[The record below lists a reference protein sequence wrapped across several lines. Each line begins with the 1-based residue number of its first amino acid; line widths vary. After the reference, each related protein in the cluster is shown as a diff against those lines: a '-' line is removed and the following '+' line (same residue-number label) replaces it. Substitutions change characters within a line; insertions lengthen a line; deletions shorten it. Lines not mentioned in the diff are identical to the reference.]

1 MRKPV
6 VVLGIFAVAL
16 VYGVSS
22 WQTALAQSSESLQL
36 RIAAEQRCSPY
47 DRKRDYRYRQSVE
60 QSIVVAQGGIYSFYE
75 NRHFAST
82 RQTDIEHI
90 VALSEAHDSGLC
102 SRSRSERARFA
113 SDLLNLTLAS
123 PQVNRYQKR
132 HKDPGEWM
140 PAHNRCWY
148 AQRVVAVKQKY
159 DLTVDP
165 REARVLS
172 RTLAQ
177 CDGQQWVIPDNFA
190 IVPDP
195 PARSGGAL
203 ALYDTNGNG
212 RISCAEAREA
222 RIAPVH
228 RGHPAYRYMFDRDND
243 GVVCE

>member
-1 MRKPV
+1 MRKS
-6 VVLGIFAVAL
+6 VAL
-16 VYGVSS
+16 LGVLAVVIGYGMSS
-22 WQTALAQSSESLQL
+22 WEVAVAQSSESLQL

-75 NRHFAST
+75 NRHFASA
-82 RQTDIEHI
+82 RQTDISHI

-102 SRSRSERARFA
+102 GRSRSERARFA

-140 PAHNRCWY
+140 PAHNPCWY

-172 RTLAQ
+172 QTLAQ
-177 CDGQQWVIPDNFA
+177 CDGQQWVIPDDFA

-212 RISCAEAREA
+212 RISCAEARAA

-228 RGHPAYRYMFDRDND
+228 RGHPAYRYMYDRDND